1 VRSRGRKK
9 SVAKQIKTNSGTI
22 ALNRKAKFNYHLH
35 EEFEAGIA
43 LLGWEVKALR
53 AGKCQLTDTFI
64 LLRNNEAFL
73 LACNIS
79 PLQSAS
85 SHVIAEPQRSR
96 KLLLHRKEIAK
107 LIGATQQKGYT
118 CIPVALYWKNNKVK
132 VGIALASG
140 KKEHDKRITIKERE
154 WKRDQ
159 QRIAKMHN
167 R

>member
-1 VRSRGRKK
+1 MATQHK
-9 SVAKQIKTNSGTI
+9 SSPGTI

-35 EEFEAGIA
+35 EKFEAGIA

-64 LLRNNEAFL
+64 LLRNSEAFL

-85 SHVIAEPQRSR
+85 SHVVAEPQRSR
-96 KLLLHRKEIAK
+96 KLLLHRKQIAK

-118 CIPVALYWKNNKVK
+118 CIPVAIYWKNNKVK
-132 VGIALASG
+132 VEIALASG

-154 WKRDQ
+154 WKREQ
-159 QRIAKMHN
+159 QRAVKMHN

>member
-1 VRSRGRKK
+1 M
-9 SVAKQIKTNSGTI
+9 AKQIKTNSGTI
-22 ALNRKAKFNYHLH
+22 ALNRKAKFNYHLL

>member
-1 VRSRGRKK
+1 M
-9 SVAKQIKTNSGTI
+9 AKQIKTNSGTI

-118 CIPVALYWKNNKVK
+118 CIPVALYWRNNKVK

>member
-1 VRSRGRKK
+1 M
-9 SVAKQIKTNSGTI
+9 AKQIKTNSGTI

>member
-1 VRSRGRKK
+1 MAR
-9 SVAKQIKTNSGTI
+9 QNKTNSGTI

-118 CIPVALYWKNNKVK
+118 CIPVALYWRNNKVK

>member
-1 VRSRGRKK
+1 M
-9 SVAKQIKTNSGTI
+9 AKQIKTNSGTI

-118 CIPVALYWKNNKVK
+118 CIPVALYWKNNRVK

-159 QRIAKMHN
+159 QRIAKLHN

>member
-1 VRSRGRKK
+1 M
-9 SVAKQIKTNSGTI
+9 AKQIKTNSGTI

-43 LLGWEVKALR
+43 LMGWEVKALR

>member
-1 VRSRGRKK
+1 
-9 SVAKQIKTNSGTI
+9 VAKQIKTNSGTI

>member
-1 VRSRGRKK
+1 MAR
-9 SVAKQIKTNSGTI
+9 QNKTNSGTI

-118 CIPVALYWKNNKVK
+118 CIPVALYWKNNRVK

>member
-1 VRSRGRKK
+1 M
-9 SVAKQIKTNSGTI
+9 AKQIKTISGTI

-118 CIPVALYWKNNKVK
+118 CIPVALYWRNNKVK

>member
-1 VRSRGRKK
+1 MAR
-9 SVAKQIKTNSGTI
+9 QNKTNSGTI

-118 CIPVALYWKNNKVK
+118 CIPVALYWKNNRVK

-159 QRIAKMHN
+159 QRIAKLHN

>member
-1 VRSRGRKK
+1 VATQRKT
-9 SVAKQIKTNSGTI
+9 SPGTI
-22 ALNRKAKFNYHLH
+22 ALNKKAKFNYHLH
-35 EEFEAGIA
+35 EKFEAGIV
-43 LLGWEVKALR
+43 LLGWEVKSLR

-64 LLRNNEAFL
+64 LLRNSEAFL

-85 SHVIAEPQRSR
+85 SHVIAEPQRTR
-96 KLLLHRKEIAK
+96 KLLLHRKQIAK

-118 CIPVALYWKNNKVK
+118 CIPVAIYWKDNKVK
-132 VGIALASG
+132 VEIALASG

-159 QRIAKMHN
+159 QRAVKMHN

>member
-1 VRSRGRKK
+1 
-9 SVAKQIKTNSGTI
+9 VAKQIKTNSGTI

-118 CIPVALYWKNNKVK
+118 CIPVALYWKNNRVK

-159 QRIAKMHN
+159 QRIAKLHN

>member
-1 VRSRGRKK
+1 MATQRKT
-9 SVAKQIKTNSGTI
+9 SPGTI
-22 ALNRKAKFNYHLH
+22 ALNKKAKFNYHLH
-35 EEFEAGIA
+35 EKFEAGIV
-43 LLGWEVKALR
+43 LLGWEVKSLR

-64 LLRNNEAFL
+64 LLRNSEAFL

-85 SHVIAEPQRSR
+85 SHVIAEPQRTR
-96 KLLLHRKEIAK
+96 KLLLHRKQIAK

-118 CIPVALYWKNNKVK
+118 CIPVAIYWKDNKVK
-132 VGIALASG
+132 VEIALASG

-159 QRIAKMHN
+159 QRAVKMHN

>member
-1 VRSRGRKK
+1 MATQRKT
-9 SVAKQIKTNSGTI
+9 SPGTI

-35 EEFEAGIA
+35 EKFEAGIA
-43 LLGWEVKALR
+43 LLGWEVKSLR

-79 PLQSAS
+79 PLHSAS

-96 KLLLHRKEIAK
+96 KLLLHRKQIAK

-118 CIPVALYWKNNKVK
+118 CIPVAIYWKDNKVK
-132 VGIALASG
+132 VEIALASG

-159 QRIAKMHN
+159 QRTVKMNN

>member
-1 VRSRGRKK
+1 
-9 SVAKQIKTNSGTI
+9 VARQNKTNSGTI

-118 CIPVALYWKNNKVK
+118 CIPVALYWKNNRVK

>member
-1 VRSRGRKK
+1 MAR
-9 SVAKQIKTNSGTI
+9 QNKTNSGTI

>member
-1 VRSRGRKK
+1 M
-9 SVAKQIKTNSGTI
+9 AKQIKTNSGTI

-140 KKEHDKRITIKERE
+140 KKEPDKRITIKERE

>member
-1 VRSRGRKK
+1 MT
-9 SVAKQIKTNSGTI
+9 KQIKTNSGTI